1 MWGISNSLAG
11 GISKSLT
18 GASQMDMASRW
29 GGGGFKPAGRHAT
42 NQTFKTTNPIF
53 FNLYQLFRWYS
64 FAMLLFEMYL

>member
-11 GISKSLT
+11 EISKSLT
-18 GASQMDMASRW
+18 GGSQMDDMASRW
-29 GGGGFKPAGRHAT
+29 GGIKPAGRHAT

-64 FAMLLFEMYL
+64 FTMLLFEMYL